1 MSHDGR
7 MIRGKEKLS
16 KGIKDIETEYYL
28 LNSKPVEK
36 EVIKEIKPI
45 KKEKKKDAKSN
56 KWNS

>member
-56 KWNS
+56 K

>member
-36 EVIKEIKPI
+36 EVIKEIK
-45 KKEKKKDAKSN
+45 KEKKKDAKSN
-56 KWNS
+56 K